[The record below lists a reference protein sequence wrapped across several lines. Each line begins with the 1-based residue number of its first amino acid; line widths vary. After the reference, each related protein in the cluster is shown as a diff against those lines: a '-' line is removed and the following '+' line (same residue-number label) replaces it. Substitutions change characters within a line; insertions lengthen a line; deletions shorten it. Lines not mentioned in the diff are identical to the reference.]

1 MTRTSHRSLPVLL
14 FALVWLSVAWFGSWA
29 WNPNTAVRMFAAA
42 AIVEEHQPTIDRFA
56 HLTIDRA
63 QFGGRFYMDKAPGMT
78 LMALPAVAIANVMED
93 TTSVGMAMD
102 VSDPALDR
110 YMRLRVWLAAAMIN
124 ATLLA
129 FASAAMFDIGRRTSG
144 SPSAAMFGAL
154 GFALGTPLW
163 GWSTTLFGHAPVASL
178 LVIAIWLVM
187 RGTLRGR
194 ETSGRYPLL
203 AGLTLGWALVIEHSA
218 LLFAL
223 PIGLWALWW
232 MHTLRPPVARRAI
245 VEAVIG
251 GVLAAVPLL
260 GYNLFAFGDPFRL
273 GYQGVVGFDGMK
285 QGLFG
290 LTRPSSAALVEI
302 LVGARRGMLWVAPIL
317 VIAPFGL
324 ARLWRRGERSLV
336 ALAVSGAVIAFLYN
350 ASYVYWDG
358 GNSTGPRH
366 AMPAIAFLALGF
378 APLWAAATPIA
389 RVPLA
394 ALLAASMTINCTI
407 AAAEITAPQDIPNAL
422 VDAVWQ
428 GRFVPGY
435 LRTIPN
441 EWLGYTA
448 WQGLGMYL
456 GLAALLMTALAIV
469 ARQARLPNI

>member
-1 MTRTSHRSLPVLL
+1 MVHAPNRFLPLLL

-42 AIVEEHQPTIDRFA
+42 AIVEEHRPTIDRFA

-63 QFGGRFYMDKAPGMT
+63 QFGGQFYMDKAPGMT
-78 LMALPAVAIANVMED
+78 LTALPAVAIANVVEG

-102 VSDPALDR
+102 ANDPALDR
-110 YMRLRVWLAAAMIN
+110 YMRLRVWLATAMIN

-129 FASAAMFDIGRRTSG
+129 FASTAMFDIGRRTSG
-144 SPSAAMFGAL
+144 STSAGLFGAL

-187 RGTLRGR
+187 RGTLPGR
-194 ETSGRYPLL
+194 ETPGQYPLL
-203 AGLTLGWALVIEHSA
+203 AGLMLGWALVIEHSA

-223 PIGLWALWW
+223 PIGLWALWR
-232 MHTLRPPVARRAI
+232 MRALPGSVARRAI

-260 GYNLFAFGDPFRL
+260 GYNLFAYGDPFRL

-317 VIAPFGL
+317 VVAPFGL
-324 ARLWRRGERSLV
+324 ARLWRRGERALV

-378 APLWAAATPIA
+378 APLWAAATTVA
-389 RVPLA
+389 RIPLA
-394 ALLAASMTINCTI
+394 AMLALSMTINCTI
-407 AAAEITAPQDIPNAL
+407 AAAEITAPQAIPNAL
-422 VDAVWQ
+422 VDAVWRA
-428 GRFVPGY
+428 RFAPGY

-441 EWLGYTA
+441 EWFGYTA
-448 WQGLGMYL
+448 WQGLGLYVA
-456 GLAALLMTALAIV
+456 LAAVLMGAAVIA
-469 ARQARLPNI
+469 ARQERASNI